1 MEVLLSTIIFIIT
14 LFLYIHITNQYK
26 KSYDMEVYEMDYKNN
41 TELQKICEL
50 KQPFVFSLNIEKP
63 INEII
68 NMDYLN
74 FHEKLYVKLKDT
86 KDYEKQS
93 SAENSL
99 ICSSYLP
106 FSSVY
111 ILMKTDYKGHYF
123 IENNDEFM
131 EESGLN
137 GIIDKSINQYL
148 VPNYSLIVHRK
159 YDVCIGSR
167 NTELPLRYHTYFRR
181 FYIVTH
187 GKVHVKMTHFNNTKY
202 LDPIDDYDIYEH
214 YSPINVWKSNNNSF
228 GEGSA
233 EAKPECYGMQCR
245 NIENVAF
252 LEFDLLEGQ
261 VLYVPPYWW
270 YSIKF
275 SNTDDNIICS
285 CTYHSFINMV
295 AHSPELIK
303 YYIHQQNK
311 EKKHLKTMSMGT
323 SLENTDK
330 IHGGDEVSVEVT
342 L

>member
-1 MEVLLSTIIFIIT
+1 
-14 LFLYIHITNQYK
+14 
-26 KSYDMEVYEMDYKNN
+26 MEVYEMDYKNN
-41 TELQKICEL
+41 SELQKICEL
-50 KQPFVFSLNIEKP
+50 KQPFVFLLNTEKP

-86 KDYEKQS
+86 NDYEKKMLS
-93 SAENSL
+93 ENSVVGE
-99 ICSSYLP
+99 SYLP
-106 FSSVY
+106 FSSIY
-111 ILMKTDYKGHYF
+111 ILMKTDYQGHYF

-137 GIIDKSINQYL
+137 GIIDKNINQYL
-148 VPNYSLIVHRK
+148 IPNYSLIVDRK
-159 YDVCIGSR
+159 YDVCVGSK
-167 NTELPLRYHTYFRR
+167 NTELPLRYHNYFRR

-214 YSPINVWKSNNNSF
+214 YSPKNVWKSN
-228 GEGSA
+228 
-233 EAKPECYGMQCR
+233 
-245 NIENVAF
+245 IENVTF

-275 SNTDDNIICS
+275 SNTDDNVLCS

-303 YYIHQQNK
+303 YYIHQQNR
-311 EKKHLKTMSMGT
+311 EKTHLKTMHMGT
-323 SLENTDK
+323 SVENVDRN
-330 IHGGDEVSVEVT
+330 VSSDDQ
-342 L
+342 